1 MDSEWM
7 GRYRNLVAALVQH
20 SNIVMKASSE
30 KAEVSRGIFLNP
42 NEWQILEYL
51 VEHRDH
57 TFSMIDISRFLG
69 IPQSSFSKLVKT
81 LQEYNL
87 AEKYMAENNRKNVII
102 RPTEKAVEIYKKRNE
117 EATKGLFQA
126 FFEALDPLSD
136 EAIDQFTKALLIE
149 NETLSAF
156 SGKSQEIKLVKKE

>member
-1 MDSEWM
+1 MKAYNLYIIIELWRTTMDSEWM

-57 TFSMIDISRFLG
+57 TLIFHVFWG
-69 IPQSSFSKLVKT
+69 
-81 LQEYNL
+81 Y
-87 AEKYMAENNRKNVII
+87 RKV
-102 RPTEKAVEIYKKRNE
+102 
-117 EATKGLFQA
+117 
-126 FFEALDPLSD
+126 LS
-136 EAIDQFTKALLIE
+136 L
-149 NETLSAF
+149 NW
-156 SGKSQEIKLVKKE
+156 